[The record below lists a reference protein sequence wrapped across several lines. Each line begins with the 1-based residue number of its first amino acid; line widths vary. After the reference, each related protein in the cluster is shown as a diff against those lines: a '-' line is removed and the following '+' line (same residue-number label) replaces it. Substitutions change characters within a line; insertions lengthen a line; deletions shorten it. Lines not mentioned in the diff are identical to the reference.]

1 MNETEKRYEKT
12 AVVTGASKGIGY
24 EICKVML
31 RDGYKVYGL
40 ARSEG
45 SLTDV
50 CWKPCDV
57 TDSASVLR
65 VFEEIL
71 KERGRIDVLVC
82 NAGIGISGAA
92 EFAPEHD
99 YQMQTDVNF
108 NGAVRCAQ
116 AAVPAMR
123 RAGRGKIVFISSLA
137 AVFPLP
143 FQGFYSATKA
153 ALNAFSDSLGIELKP
168 FGIETSAV
176 MLNDVKTDFTENRR
190 KTAKGDDIYGGRIEA
205 SVSKMEKSEQSGMT
219 PQQVAETVAKILK
232 RKHLPPYKI
241 VGLSNEF
248 LGLLFRILPTGI
260 LVRLL
265 KMIYG

>member
-1 MNETEKRYEKT
+1 MKYVKLCSETDIKST
-12 AVVTGASKGIGY
+12 AWQDQRALLPTYAGN
-24 EICKVML
+24 
-31 RDGYKVYGL
+31 
-40 ARSEG
+40 
-45 SLTDV
+45 
-50 CWKPCDV
+50 PCDV

-153 ALNAFSDSLGIELKP
+153 ALNAFSDSLG
-168 FGIETSAV
+168 
-176 MLNDVKTDFTENRR
+176 NR
-190 KTAKGDDIYGGRIEA
+190 T
-205 SVSKMEKSEQSGMT
+205 
-219 PQQVAETVAKILK
+219 
-232 RKHLPPYKI
+232 
-241 VGLSNEF
+241 
-248 LGLLFRILPTGI
+248 
-260 LVRLL
+260 
-265 KMIYG
+265 

>member
-57 TDSASVLR
+57 TDSDGVLR
-65 VFEEIL
+65 VFKEIL
-71 KERGRIDVLVC
+71 KERGGIDVLVC

-108 NGAVRCAQ
+108 NGAVR
-116 AAVPAMR
+116 
-123 RAGRGKIVFISSLA
+123 
-137 AVFPLP
+137 
-143 FQGFYSATKA
+143 
-153 ALNAFSDSLGIELKP
+153 
-168 FGIETSAV
+168 
-176 MLNDVKTDFTENRR
+176 
-190 KTAKGDDIYGGRIEA
+190 
-205 SVSKMEKSEQSGMT
+205 
-219 PQQVAETVAKILK
+219 
-232 RKHLPPYKI
+232 
-241 VGLSNEF
+241 
-248 LGLLFRILPTGI
+248 
-260 LVRLL
+260 
-265 KMIYG
+265 

>member
-71 KERGRIDVLVC
+71 KERGGIDVLVC

-143 FQGFYSATKA
+143 VS
-153 ALNAFSDSLGIELKP
+153 GIL
-168 FGIETSAV
+168 FGH
-176 MLNDVKTDFTENRR
+176 
-190 KTAKGDDIYGGRIEA
+190 
-205 SVSKMEKSEQSGMT
+205 QSGSQRFQRFSGNRT
-219 PQQVAETVAKILK
+219 
-232 RKHLPPYKI
+232 
-241 VGLSNEF
+241 
-248 LGLLFRILPTGI
+248 
-260 LVRLL
+260 
-265 KMIYG
+265 